1 MDISHHQ
8 GDGFFFLRGLPAP
21 RRIVLGKLAFKTQ
34 NAEVS
39 PPRGKIGIGNLAHR
53 ADGHPFI
60 IGGKLTSP
68 SLPAAG
74 SRLQAVFLH
83 PAPCNLYP
91 VSVIDSRLILVTL
104 LIKLGVAAAVSSAL
118 GRSREFRKL
127 LFSENRNLTQ
137 TLGLLAFI
145 CIPLGL
151 GVWARVTV
159 PNFYAA
165 DISFETTILIG
176 ILIGPG
182 AALVGASVLS
192 LPALFHGEFL
202 ALPFLLAVAITAGIY
217 GRFVDKEE
225 VWSLLRPRIDR
236 QILLLVLIVA
246 MEILREW
253 TNRMSHGRLFALVSD
268 SWIIRI
274 AIWTCAAMVVGIP
287 LKIWNAVRIEQS
299 LEEQKRLL
307 LEARLDALQRQIN
320 PHFLFNTLNSI
331 ASLVRFRPEQAR
343 ELIVKLANILRKML
357 SEHDAFVPFREEI
370 ATTDDYLSIE
380 IARFG
385 AEKLSVAREI
395 DPATLEIPVPS
406 MLLQPLVE
414 NSIKHGLEPRIA
426 GGAITLR
433 SRLEQ
438 GRLIIEVEDDGVG
451 IAPGRAHTSGV
462 LQGNGIGMRNV
473 RERLEVLYGDAALFD
488 VTSRPG
494 RGTKVT
500 LAFPA
505 HMPDEDHPATRAA
518 LAAVPRR

>member
-1 MDISHHQ
+1 
-8 GDGFFFLRGLPAP
+8 
-21 RRIVLGKLAFKTQ
+21 
-34 NAEVS
+34 
-39 PPRGKIGIGNLAHR
+39 
-53 ADGHPFI
+53 
-60 IGGKLTSP
+60 
-68 SLPAAG
+68 
-74 SRLQAVFLH
+74 
-83 PAPCNLYP
+83 
-91 VSVIDSRLILVTL
+91 VIDSRLILVTL

-225 VWSLLRPRIDR
+225 VWSFSPFVDLSLYRWVHRTLLRPRIDR